1 MKKKHILASVVTLTV
16 LSLFVIP
23 MAADAQ
29 FIQEGFDRAGNIGGT
44 DIGTT
49 DIRDVIINL
58 VNVLLG
64 FLGIIAV
71 IIILWGGFL
80 WLTAGGNEDQVGK
93 ARSTI
98 IAGIIGLAIII
109 ASFAIARFV
118 IVSLAGATGSPLG
131 S

>member
-29 FIQEGFDRAGNIGGT
+29 FIQEGFEKADNIGGT

-71 IIILWGGFL
+71 IIIIWGGFR
-80 WLTAGGNEDQVGK
+80 WLTAGGNEESVAT
-93 ARSTI
+93 ARSI
-98 IAGIIGLAIII
+98 ITSGIIGLGIII
-109 ASFAIARFV
+109 ASFAIARFL
-118 IVSLAGATGSPLG
+118 ILSLSQSTGGAVTF
-131 S
+131 

>member
-1 MKKKHILASVVTLTV
+1 
-16 LSLFVIP
+16 

-29 FIQEGFDRAGNIGGT
+29 FIQEGFEKADNIGGT

-71 IIILWGGFL
+71 IIIIWGGFR
-80 WLTAGGNEDQVGK
+80 WLTAGGNEESVAT
-93 ARSTI
+93 ARSI
-98 IAGIIGLAIII
+98 ITSGIIGLGIII
-109 ASFAIARFV
+109 ASFAIARFL
-118 IVSLAGATGSPLG
+118 ILSLSQSTGGAVTF
-131 S
+131 